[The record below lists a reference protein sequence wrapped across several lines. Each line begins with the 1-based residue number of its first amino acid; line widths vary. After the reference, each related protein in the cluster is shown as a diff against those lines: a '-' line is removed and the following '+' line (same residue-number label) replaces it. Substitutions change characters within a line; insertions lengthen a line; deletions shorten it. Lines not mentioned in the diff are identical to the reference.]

1 MSSRMGGLVVPK
13 ENPVQVGEDAG
24 QANAQSLHRLIRE
37 DIVEGRLE
45 PGTRLKTAEL
55 AKRYGTSTNPVRE
68 ALHQLQGEGI
78 VVISPNRGARVR
90 PVGEDFVRNIY
101 EIRAL
106 IEPYLT
112 RWFVDYATEQEIERL
127 EVLQRLI
134 DEVRH
139 DYQQYWRANEQ
150 FHNIIY
156 SRHYNRE
163 AVELEVRQRE
173 VLHILSRRFLI
184 SRARWQAVSREHWG
198 IIEAIKRHDA
208 DEAARIT
215 EQHVRGAC
223 QHLIEQMRTAPARDD
238 RSARDEAH
246 TGRRSSDQ
254 LP

>member
-1 MSSRMGGLVVPK
+1 MDAIVVSRKKPA
-13 ENPVQVGEDAG
+13 QAGEEAD
-24 QANAQSLHRLIRE
+24 QANTLSLHRLIRE

-45 PGTRLKTAEL
+45 PGARLKTAEL

-68 ALHQLQGEGI
+68 ALHHLQGEGI
-78 VVISPNRGARVR
+78 VIISPNKGARVR

-112 RWFVDYATEQEIERL
+112 RWFVDYATEQEIETL
-127 EVLQRLI
+127 EVLQRKI

-156 SRHYNRE
+156 GRHYNRE
-163 AVELEVRQRE
+163 AVELEFRQRE
-173 VLHILSRRFLI
+173 VLHILSRRFTI

-208 DEAARIT
+208 DDAARIT

-223 QHLIEQMRTAPARDD
+223 QHLIEQMRIAPTKGDTRAG
-238 RSARDEAH
+238 DEVLP
-246 TGRRSSDQ
+246 GRRTSGQ
-254 LP
+254 LL

>member
-1 MSSRMGGLVVPK
+1 MS
-13 ENPVQVGEDAG
+13 EEAG
-24 QANAQSLHRLIRE
+24 QANVQSLHRLIRE

-45 PGTRLKTAEL
+45 PGARLKTAEL
-55 AKRYGTSTNPVRE
+55 AKRYGTSTNPIRE
-68 ALHQLQGEGI
+68 ALHHLQGEGI

-112 RWFVDYATEQEIERL
+112 RWFVDYATEQEIEKL
-127 EVLQRLI
+127 EVLQRQI
-134 DEVRH
+134 DDVQN
-139 DYQQYWRANEQ
+139 DYKRYWRANEQ

-156 SRHYNRE
+156 GRHYNRE
-163 AVELEVRQRE
+163 AVELEFRQRE
-173 VLHILSRRFLI
+173 VLHILSRRFAI

-223 QHLIEQMRTAPARDD
+223 QHLIEQMRTA
-238 RSARDEAH
+238 SASDNTQAINKPLP
-246 TGRRSSDQ
+246 GRRSSDRS
-254 LP
+254 L

>member
-1 MSSRMGGLVVPK
+1 MDGTVVSKKKPA
-13 ENPVQVGEDAG
+13 QVGEEVG

-45 PGTRLKTAEL
+45 PGARLKTAEL

-68 ALHQLQGEGI
+68 ALHHLQGEGI
-78 VVISPNRGARVR
+78 VVISPNKGARVR

-112 RWFVDYATEQEIERL
+112 RWFVDYATEQEIEKL
-127 EVLQRLI
+127 EVLQRQI
-134 DEVRH
+134 DDVRH

-156 SRHYNRE
+156 GRHYNRE
-163 AVELEVRQRE
+163 AVELEFRQRE
-173 VLHILSRRFLI
+173 VLHILSRRFTI

-208 DEAARIT
+208 DEAARIS

-223 QHLIEQMRTAPARDD
+223 QHLIEQMRIAPARGERSD
-238 RSARDEAH
+238 RDKALAS
-246 TGRRSSDQ
+246 RRSSDQ
-254 LP
+254 VP